1 MRRRAVVALLSSA
14 AVAWSVPVYA
24 QQPAKVA
31 RIGYP
36 VTSSF
41 ESLEARVR
49 RGEKV
54 ICASRSSPPARQWP
68 CVAATARLNVR

>member
-49 RGEKV
+49 RGEK
-54 ICASRSSPPARQWP
+54 
-68 CVAATARLNVR
+68 